1 MNSTAEGF
9 RYFQPWLRGR
19 EELLLSV
26 VNKDLSWKIARGA
39 RVPITSPTESHGFG
53 QTPPGDPSPLMPLRL
68 QKRTSGNGQGD
79 VGLPPASPC
88 DHEVVVP
95 GPDCTLFL
103 LTGYTTYQQP
113 LVWLRSHHPHL
124 LRSAAGD
131 GADNDIPL
139 RLESTAGWH
148 RNAVQIWEIVS
159 ELVSLCTWPPPSNP
173 FTLDL
178 RHLESLPLT
187 ERFLATGALTSF
199 LQKLVIHGDWEQP
212 YHSKVLEDLETLNRL
227 HVKALLEMQ
236 RLRGGRRG
244 GRRRTGERQRLTLQR
259 VSGQRPSGRN
269 IRNKDLL
276 YLSHVY

>member
-1 MNSTAEGF
+1 MNSAAEDSTRSVQQLQDFLGDLLILGSLQGF

-53 QTPPGDPSPLMPLRL
+53 LTPPGDPSPLMPLRL

-95 GPDCTLFL
+95 
-103 LTGYTTYQQP
+103 
-113 LVWLRSHHPHL
+113 
-124 LRSAAGD
+124 
-131 GADNDIPL
+131 
-139 RLESTAGWH
+139 
-148 RNAVQIWEIVS
+148 IWEIVS

-227 HVKALLEMQ
+227 HVKALLEMR
-236 RLRGGRRG
+236 RLRESEEEAGGEQEKG
-244 GRRRTGERQRLTLQR
+244 VALPCSE
-259 VSGQRPSGRN
+259 
-269 IRNKDLL
+269 
-276 YLSHVY
+276 

>member
-1 MNSTAEGF
+1 MNSAAEDSTRSVQQLQDFLGDLLILGSLQGF

-53 QTPPGDPSPLMPLRL
+53 LTPPGDPSPLMPLRL

-148 RNAVQIWEIVS
+148 RN
-159 ELVSLCTWPPPSNP
+159 
-173 FTLDL
+173 
-178 RHLESLPLT
+178 
-187 ERFLATGALTSF
+187 GALTSF

-227 HVKALLEMQ
+227 HVKALLEMR
-236 RLRGGRRG
+236 RLRESEEEAGGEQEKG
-244 GRRRTGERQRLTLQR
+244 VALPCSE
-259 VSGQRPSGRN
+259 
-269 IRNKDLL
+269 
-276 YLSHVY
+276 